1 MADQQE
7 IQQIKERIDIV
18 SLISRYIET
27 KSAGKN
33 FQARCPFHAEKSPSF
48 IVSPELQR
56 YKCFGCQKSGDI
68 FTFVMEYEHIDFA
81 EAIEKLAKEA
91 GVKLE
96 NKRKPVNKIYAILEM
111 INQLAADYYVK
122 MLYEDVGKKAL
133 EYIKSRDYSE
143 EILKMYQI
151 GYAPGRNSLLT
162 YLQSKANFTKEQLL
176 QSGLFTDKSGRL
188 NDKFNNRLVF
198 AIVNEKGKVIAFSG
212 RVLPGNELGPKYLNS
227 PETPIFHKK
236 DNLFGLYF
244 AKSNIRAEDLCI
256 LCEGQTDSIA
266 SYQAG
271 IKNVVAPLGTALTED
286 QLRIISKYTKNILFL
301 FDNDSAGQN
310 AVERGFKIST
320 KLNLNTYATNT
331 GEYKD
336 LSEMLL
342 ADKEN
347 VLKIIE
353 HKQDA
358 FTYLLSNKIKDL
370 DLSNYQNYKNVIKYV
385 EDLISNVT
393 DNSSRIFYINKAVEI
408 TNLKADVFSNKSDKS
423 NIQSVNKNQ
432 SPKESL
438 EKTYIKTKQSRFT
451 LEEYLLYNII
461 KFDLYKLL
469 EKIPEDLL
477 SDPTIIK
484 IINIIKELKK
494 EGINNKQITSKIS
507 DIFKNEVSDQRSFQL
522 LEKIIFDE
530 QKSEGQDIDSEI
542 SELLIRIKYEKN
554 LNKLRDLRKQLSI
567 LENNPNS
574 DEKEILQI
582 SSEITKITLDMQKFK
597 TSK

>member
-27 KSAGKN
+27 KPAGKN

-236 DNLFGLYF
+236 DNLFGIYF

-385 EDLISNVT
+385 EDLISNVS

-423 NIQSVNKNQ
+423 NIQNVNKNQ
-432 SPKESL
+432 SPKESP

-507 DIFKNEVSDQRSFQL
+507 EMFKNEVSDQRSFQL

-530 QKSEGQDIDSEI
+530 QKSEGQDIDNEI

-554 LNKLRDLRKQLSI
+554 LNKIRDLRKQLSI

-574 DEKEILQI
+574 DEKEIFQI
-582 SSEITKITLDMQKFK
+582 SNEITKITLDMQKFK
-597 TSK
+597 K